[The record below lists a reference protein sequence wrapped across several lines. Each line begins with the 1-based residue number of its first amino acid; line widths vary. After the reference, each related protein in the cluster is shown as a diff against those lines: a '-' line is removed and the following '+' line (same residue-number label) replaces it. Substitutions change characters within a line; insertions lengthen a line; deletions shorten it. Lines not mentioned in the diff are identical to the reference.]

1 MWYRSKNN
9 YLITIMILIR
19 LKNNQN
25 FLLIILKSLGYK
37 NLCFFS
43 DYFYYLDI
51 KFDNFLLEISRMSL

>member
-1 MWYRSKNN
+1 MWYRSKYN
-9 YLITIMILIR
+9 YLINIMILIR

-43 DYFYYLDI
+43 DYFNYLDI